1 MHHRQ
6 ATEGS
11 CIGSLSYRR
20 SNFELDASAHIMKN
34 VWTDRGLQP
43 WLGSLW
49 RSDSRIPQDSRLW
62 LEWLVR
68 LGLDSDGDSQQA
80 TALSHLLQSALGN
93 NSNTIN
99 PIDDV
104 VVVLDDPNPP
114 ADPNNPAPLYM
125 MVSKP
130 RYIEALCY
138 GFTPCIL

>member
-1 MHHRQ
+1 
-6 ATEGS
+6 
-11 CIGSLSYRR
+11 
-20 SNFELDASAHIMKN
+20 MKN

-43 WLGSLW
+43 WLGSFW
-49 RSDSRIPQDSRLW
+49 RGHDGISQDSRLW

-114 ADPNNPAPLYM
+114 VDPNSPAPLYV
-125 MVSKP
+125 MVS
-130 RYIEALCY
+130 RS
-138 GFTPCIL
+138 FF